1 MSHTRTRIVSL
12 TTLVLAVLTM
22 ITITIKHD
30 IQELEDLKEGKIV
43 LFCYIDNEYKII
55 DADKIVYRSGYGW
68 IFTNGYSKT
77 CEILQP
83 K

>member
-1 MSHTRTRIVSL
+1 MF
-12 TTLVLAVLTM
+12 
-22 ITITIKHD
+22 TIIIKHD

-43 LFCYIDNEYKII
+43 LSCYIDNEYKII
-55 DADKIVYRSGYGW
+55 DADKIVYRSEDSW